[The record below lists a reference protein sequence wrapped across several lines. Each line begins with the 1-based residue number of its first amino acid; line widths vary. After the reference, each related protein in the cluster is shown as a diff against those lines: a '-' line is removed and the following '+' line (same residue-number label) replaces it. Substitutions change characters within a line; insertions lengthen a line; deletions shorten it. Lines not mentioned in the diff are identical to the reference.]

1 MTKKNK
7 VEIIIKAFELIFT
20 FDKDLYEIIFLSLK
34 VSTIALFFS
43 IIIGLPIS
51 ALVAINNFFGK
62 KIIKILFNSM
72 MALPPVFVGLIL
84 YVVFSKSGPL
94 GFFEIL
100 YTPAIMIVAQII
112 IILPIIISINV
123 ENLESLYREY
133 EDLFKIFNAKKINK
147 IIIILWDARFSMLTC
162 VLAGLGRALSEVG
175 AIIIVGG
182 NIIHY
187 TRVMTTTI
195 ALETSRGN
203 LTLAMSLGIILIF
216 IALILNSLAL
226 IINGLSSKY
235 SYD

>member
-1 MTKKNK
+1 M
-7 VEIIIKAFELIFT
+7 EIVNKAFELILT

-34 VSTIALFFS
+34 VSTIALIFS
-43 IIIGLPIS
+43 IILGLPIS
-51 ALVAINNFFGK
+51 AFVATNNFVGK
-62 KIIKILFNSM
+62 KLVKILFNSL

-100 YTPAIMIVAQII
+100 YTPAIMVVAQIV
-112 IILPIIISINV
+112 IILPIIISINT
-123 ENLESLYREY
+123 ENLEALYREY

>member
-1 MTKKNK
+1 M
-7 VEIIIKAFELIFT
+7 EIVIKAFELILT
-20 FDKDLYEIIFLSLK
+20 FDRDLYEIIFLSLK
-34 VSTIALFFS
+34 VSTIALTFS
-43 IIIGLPIS
+43 IILGLPIS
-51 ALVAINNFFGK
+51 ALIATNNFIGK
-62 KIIKILFNSM
+62 KIIKIIFNSL

-84 YVVFSKSGPL
+84 YVIFSKSGPL

-100 YTPAIMIVAQII
+100 YTPVIMVVAQIV
-112 IILPIIISINV
+112 IILPIIVSINT
-123 ENLESLYREY
+123 ENLEALYKEY
-133 EDLFKIFNAKKINK
+133 EDLFEIFNAKKINT

>member
-1 MTKKNK
+1 M
-7 VEIIIKAFELIFT
+7 EIIIKAFELIFT

-51 ALVAINNFFGK
+51 ALVATNNFFGK
-62 KIIKILFNSM
+62 KVIKILFNSL

-100 YTPAIMIVAQII
+100 YTPAIMIVAQIV
-112 IILPIIISINV
+112 IILPIIISINT

-226 IINGLSSKY
+226 IVNGLSSKY